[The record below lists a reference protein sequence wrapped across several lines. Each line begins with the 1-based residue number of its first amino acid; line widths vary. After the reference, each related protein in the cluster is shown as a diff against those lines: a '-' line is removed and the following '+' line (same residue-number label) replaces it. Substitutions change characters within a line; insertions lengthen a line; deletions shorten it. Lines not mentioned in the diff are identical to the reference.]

1 MISQREILW
10 RKGKSGLKVGALGI
24 VAFGGIGI
32 WSGNDKFF
40 EQFIAP
46 LLTKVDPEF
55 SHRAAVTLAR
65 FHLQKRGMTDDP
77 PNLRANLGSLVVSNP
92 IGIAA
97 GFDKNAEC
105 MSGLRRTGYGWVEIG
120 SVTPIPQEGNAK
132 PRVFRLP
139 QDKAVINR
147 YGFNNDGHEQ
157 VYMRVQEFKSQHPD
171 YIVGVNLGANK
182 ESPNRISDYCKGIER
197 FSNTADYFVI
207 NISSPNT
214 PNLRDLQK
222 SETLPELLQNVMYT
236 RDNQT
241 RRVPVFL
248 KVAPDITDADIKSIC
263 KTVLSEG
270 TKIDGIIIS
279 NTTIT
284 RDDLES
290 DPKVTQES
298 GGLSGKPL
306 ERASTI
312 LVAKFYSELNGQI
325 PIIGVGGIWDG
336 KDAFAKIQAGASAVQ
351 IYSVVAYKG
360 LGVVNAMKK
369 ELSEILTKNGYKSV
383 AEAVGSRHAE
393 SQTPV
398 TKTKSSSAAV

>member
-1 MISQREILW
+1 MISQRELIW
-10 RKGKSGLKVGALGI
+10 RKAKSGIVLGVTGT
-24 VAFGGIGI
+24 VAFGGIGV
-32 WSGNDKFF
+32 WSGNEKFF

-46 LLTKVDPEF
+46 ILTFVDPEW
-55 SHRAAVTLAR
+55 SHRAAVNLAR
-65 FHLQKRGMTDDP
+65 FHLQKRGILDDP
-77 PNLRANLGSLVVSNP
+77 PNLRANLGPLEVPNP

-105 MSGLRRTGYGWVEIG
+105 ISGLRRTGYGWVEIG

-139 QDKAVINR
+139 QDKAVLNR

-157 VYMRVQEFKSQHPD
+157 VYSRVQQFKSEHPG

-182 ESPNRISDYCKGIER
+182 DSSNRISDYCKGIER
-197 FSNTADYFVI
+197 FSDTADYFVI

-222 SETLPELLQNVMYT
+222 SETLPELLQNVMLT
-236 RDNQT
+236 RDSQT

-248 KVAPDITDADIKSIC
+248 KVAPDITDADIKSIS
-263 KTVLSEG
+263 KIVLSKE
-270 TKIDGIIIS
+270 TKVDGIIIS
-279 NTTIT
+279 NTTIK
-284 RDDLES
+284 RDNLES
-290 DPKVTQES
+290 DAKLTQES

-306 ERASTI
+306 ERTSTF
-312 LVAKFYSELNGQI
+312 LVAKFYSELKGQV

-369 ELSEILTKNGYKSV
+369 ELSEILK
-383 AEAVGSRHAE
+383 
-393 SQTPV
+393 
-398 TKTKSSSAAV
+398 